1 MRKNIQKQSA
11 KPNHKSQIGQYPNK
25 SGKEQV
31 QDESALGKLMSDFR
45 CTEAKNMNYKVLA
58 DRVKYFKED
67 EKEVQTMCRALEEMR
82 EEVREEE
89 RIKAIRCMIQFE
101 IPKEKIL
108 SKGYS
113 EEEYKVAKEKI

>member
-1 MRKNIQKQSA
+1 
-11 KPNHKSQIGQYPNK
+11 
-25 SGKEQV
+25 
-31 QDESALGKLMSDFR
+31 MSDFR